1 MSSPDTR
8 AEPSEARP
16 STSPAPSIRLGEF
29 NGLSPEAADRLLR
42 PCLDID
48 RWVRALIDHR
58 PYGSIDEL
66 MHVARTAADPFTE
79 EEVEGALAHHPRIG
93 QRAEGGSAEAELSR
107 SEQAGLTVDE
117 DVQRRLRAGNEAYED
132 RFGRVFLIR
141 AAGRSAE
148 EILEAL
154 EGRLTNDE
162 ETERA
167 IVADQLRQIALLRL
181 SGAVTP

>member
-8 AEPSEARP
+8 AESVEERS
-16 STSPAPSIRLGEF
+16 STSSGPPIRLSEF
-29 NGLSPEAADRLLR
+29 NRLSPEVADQLLR

-48 RWVRALIDHR
+48 RWISALVDHR
-58 PYGSIDEL
+58 PYGSVDEL
-66 MHVARTAADPFTE
+66 MQTARTAADPFTE
-79 EEVEGALAHHPRIG
+79 EEVEAALAHHPRIG
-93 QRAEGGSAEAELSR
+93 QRAEGGSAEAALSR

-117 DVQRRLRAGNEAYED
+117 DVQRRLREGNEAYEE

-148 EILEAL
+148 EILAAL
-154 EGRLTNDE
+154 ESRLTNDE

-181 SGAVTP
+181 AGAVTP